1 MCILRR
7 LYVSA
12 GGEQRASLAGQE
24 MGLLVRIPGRG
35 LVQGS
40 ACARGCVC
48 CTHTTCPWAA
58 ASCARSAP
66 LARAVRRG
74 CARRRPGW
82 EGGGGSGGS
91 GVSPRAPA
99 GSVRAP
105 PPRRRRAQPQTRAA
119 AGSSHA
125 AGDYGGARAARAR
138 LFSPPRPASLPL
150 PPLRPPAP
158 AARRAARSAASRL
171 RGVGG
176 RCLRRG
182 FSTPSPLRAGGG
194 GDVEPRM

>member
-1 MCILRR
+1 MCISSWAGDRASR
-7 LYVSA
+7 AHPRPGDSA
-12 GGEQRASLAGQE
+12 GL
-24 MGLLVRIPGRG
+24 
-35 LVQGS
+35 
-40 ACARGCVC
+40 CVC
-48 CTHTTCPWAA
+48 TWMCVLHTHHLPVGCRELCALCSPRPCRTAGVC
-58 ASCARSAP
+58 ASQAG
-66 LARAVRRG
+66 VG
-74 CARRRPGW
+74 
-82 EGGGGSGGS
+82 GGGGSGGS